1 MNNFFVKFQIL
12 LLLLIFINNNNVK
25 GQSVTNDS
33 IIESQI
39 CNHNWKLNKK
49 VRNSYNLPI
58 KSDGLKNELIFFK
71 DKKMISISHGEI
83 DKGKW
88 DYDNKENIINMN
100 LESGLF
106 LKAKIIT
113 LSNEFLIINFNLSND
128 NYEITLIPQ

>member
-1 MNNFFVKFQIL
+1 MNNFFVKFQI

>member
-1 MNNFFVKFQIL
+1 MNNFFVKFQI

-58 KSDGLKNELIFFK
+58 KSDGLKNELIFCK

>member
-1 MNNFFVKFQIL
+1 MNNFFVKFQI

-39 CNHNWKLNKK
+39 CNHNWKLNRK